1 MLEIGRII
9 EGRWRV
15 EAEIGEG
22 GVARVFR
29 VRNTRLDTLHALKV
43 LRVHSTDIARRLARE
58 GQVQAKL
65 HHENVLEVTDV
76 VDVDGAPGLLMRYVD
91 GPSLNRW
98 LTSNRPTV
106 AEAEALFRGILAG
119 VARAHEVGII
129 HRDLKPG
136 NVLLSSNGTR
146 LVPKVA
152 DFGLAKVL
160 ADDSGRADATRSG
173 MAMGTPAYM
182 APEQFRGTRDIDQ
195 RADIFAL
202 GCILYELV
210 CGQRPFGGEDL
221 FTIQN
226 AIVAKNYVPPER
238 IVPTLPWHLVQTIQA
253 SLEPNRDAR
262 PERCDS
268 LFTMLDKPEQ
278 IWSTPAA
285 GIAVS
290 SSTMVPDG
298 MSRQAPPFLNAGRTD
313 NLTSADPS
321 LPSIEERW
329 SEPARGPE
337 ATPRVESTADQSLA
351 PLFGRLALVGVGGA
365 LAMSFVV
372 VAAAVGF
379 AMWKWGPRADA
390 PAVESPSASQPVV
403 TAPAPE
409 PVKIVPL
416 PIESTPTPVETA
428 PVETAPT
435 ETAPVETATPK
446 SAAPR
451 PVTRPTGSLQ
461 IQGDAAAIVLVGE
474 DGRQHTVRDGAS
486 LEPGT
491 YDVRATFAGGTTI
504 TRADLVVVRAGSV
517 ATVRCQSDVEN
528 CFRE

>member
-22 GVARVFR
+22 GVARVYR

-43 LRVHSTDIARRLARE
+43 LRLHSTDIARRLARE

-98 LTSNRPTV
+98 LTTNRPSV

-136 NVLLSSNGTR
+136 NVLLSWNGQR
-146 LVPKVA
+146 HVPKVA

-160 ADDSGRADATRSG
+160 ADDDDRPDATRSG

-182 APEQFRGTRDIDQ
+182 APEQFRGTRDIDE

-210 CGQRPFGGEDL
+210 CGQRPFEGEDL
-221 FTIQN
+221 FNIQT
-226 AIVAKNYVPPER
+226 AIVSKKYVPPER
-238 IVPTLPWHLVQTIQA
+238 LVPTLPWHLAQAIQA
-253 SLEPNRDAR
+253 SLEPDRDAR

-268 LFTMLDKPEQ
+268 LFMMLDEPGRV
-278 IWSTPAA
+278 WSRPAV
-285 GIAVS
+285 GVS
-290 SSTMVPDG
+290 VSASTMAPEPAPRRVP
-298 MSRQAPPFLNAGRTD
+298 PPFVGFARTPR
-313 NLTSADPS
+313 LTTGDPS
-321 LPSIEERW
+321 QPSIDP
-329 SEPARGPE
+329 SSVGPE
-337 ATPRVESTADQSLA
+337 RPVSKPREDSTAANSLA
-351 PLFGRLALVGVGGA
+351 PFFGRLVLVGVGGA
-365 LAMSFVV
+365 IALAFVV
-372 VAAAVGF
+372 VVAVVGF
-379 AMWKWGPRADA
+379 VVWKWGPRADA
-390 PAVESPSASQPVV
+390 PSTEAPAVSVPAEPAVA
-403 TAPAPE
+403 APAPVTAE
-409 PVKIVPL
+409 PA
-416 PIESTPTPVETA
+416 SVEPA
-428 PVETAPT
+428 PVETP
-435 ETAPVETATPK
+435 APVEPASVEPAPAK
-446 SAAPR
+446 AAPAR
-451 PVTRPTGSLQ
+451 AAVSKPTGSVRVE
-461 IQGDAAAIVLVGE
+461 GDATAIVLVGE
-474 DGRQHTVRDGAS
+474 DGRTYDVRGAAK

-504 TRADLVVVRAGSV
+504 TRADLVVVRAGSSV
-517 ATVRCQSDVEN
+517 GIRCQSDVEN